1 MRPVGGPSS
10 SYYPPMPEAERSN
23 TPPAGTHRSRTSQTG
38 SSQAASQTS
47 QAPTLGNVKRYPAGR
62 HPDMDAEKIRTRIER
77 QEPAKEEAI
86 KHTRRRRPEGTSSS
100 HVQGTHSVAST
111 SAQAASRSDTA
122 FKANDLAELASWTE
136 SAHCFSLDPSSL
148 YGAGSNMPSTAAAK
162 ILDSGKSDLKDG
174 LAEYGLKIDDV
185 VVSKSRNRVRV
196 NLNYLEMNHYLGRA
210 KGLWIASD
218 GATAPLISKAN
229 RYLDD
234 FKAQDKA
241 GLAPLD
247 KLQSKDSLGVMSELL
262 QDSPGLVIGEAHS
275 SVASKRELIKNMA
288 NLKAQGVSTLYME
301 HICADSHGKALNE
314 YMNSPKGSPMPARLK
329 AYLDMQTVGNRGLGK
344 PPSKY
349 NFTTLLEAAKQAGLE
364 VVALDTAK
372 TYATSEDDLGNTRI
386 KVMNYYAAEK
396 IRLHQPEGKW
406 IAFVGSG
413 HATTYE
419 GVPGL
424 AELQGVRSLIIDDH
438 GARSKPS
445 LEVNVKD
452 YAGKLNPDATL
463 SYKV

>member
-1 MRPVGGPSS
+1 
-10 SYYPPMPEAERSN
+10 
-23 TPPAGTHRSRTSQTG
+23 
-38 SSQAASQTS
+38 
-47 QAPTLGNVKRYPAGR
+47 
-62 HPDMDAEKIRTRIER
+62 
-77 QEPAKEEAI
+77 
-86 KHTRRRRPEGTSSS
+86 
-100 HVQGTHSVAST
+100 
-111 SAQAASRSDTA
+111 
-122 FKANDLAELASWTE
+122 
-136 SAHCFSLDPSSL
+136 
-148 YGAGSNMPSTAAAK
+148 MPSTAAAK

-185 VVSKSRNRVRV
+185 VVSQNRSKIRI
-196 NLNYLEMNHYLGRA
+196 NLNYLEINHYLGRA
-210 KGLWIASD
+210 KGLWMPSD
-218 GATAPLISKAN
+218 SATAPLVSKAN

-247 KLQSKDSLGVMSELL
+247 KLKSKDSLGVMSELL
-262 QDSPGLVIGEAHS
+262 RDSPGLVIGEAHS

-314 YMNSPKGSPMPARLK
+314 YMNAPKGSPMPARLK
-329 AYLDMQTVGNRGLGK
+329 AYLDMQTEGNRGIGK

-372 TYATSEDDLGNTRI
+372 TYATSEDDFDNTRI

-424 AELQGVRSLIIDDH
+424 AELHGVRSLIIDDH

-445 LEVNVKD
+445 VDFNVKD